1 MLELLEPE
9 KELPKVAP
17 KTPSP
22 PLVSS
27 PTSAFTKFTSL
38 HTPEPLFITEDDN
51 HNLPTIDDNKSV
63 HSSDKSDSPL
73 TITSIEN
80 FSSSKDSNQNPI
92 SLSTLSLCSTISI
105 ESVENNKNSN
115 FRVGIS
121 SSAKVPEKKTPV
133 PTRRTTSAI
142 ENRRN
147 RDPFKGKLKMEDMLY
162 GNSISDG
169 ERYFGSPTVM
179 GRLDR
184 DVDDVDNSNS
194 FFNTISDAEMLN
206 AEQELLKSVTEFQKL
221 LSSPSTSPSPTTPP
235 PKLFPS
241 LVSSYPALD
250 LNKHENDLN
259 PAQMYGPDSAYSRL
273 VKKSYYTIYH

>member
-9 KELPKVAP
+9 KELPKLTL

-38 HTPEPLFITEDDN
+38 HTPEPLFISEDDN
-51 HNLPTIDDNKSV
+51 SNHPTKDDNKSI

-73 TITSIEN
+73 TITSIGN

-115 FRVGIS
+115 FRIGIS
-121 SSAKVPEKKTPV
+121 NSAKVPEKKTPV
-133 PTRRTTSAI
+133 PIRRTVSAV

-162 GNSISDG
+162 GNSISEG

-179 GRLDR
+179 GCFERDLD
-184 DVDDVDNSNS
+184 DLNNSNS
-194 FFNTISDAEMLN
+194 LFKSLSDAETLN
-206 AEQELLKSVTEFQKL
+206 AEQELLKSMTEFEKL
-221 LSSPSTSPSPTTPP
+221 LSSPSASPSPTTPP

-250 LNKHENDLN
+250 LDKHETDLH
-259 PAQMYGPDSAYSRL
+259 PAQMYGPDSAYSR
-273 VKKSYYTIYH
+273 